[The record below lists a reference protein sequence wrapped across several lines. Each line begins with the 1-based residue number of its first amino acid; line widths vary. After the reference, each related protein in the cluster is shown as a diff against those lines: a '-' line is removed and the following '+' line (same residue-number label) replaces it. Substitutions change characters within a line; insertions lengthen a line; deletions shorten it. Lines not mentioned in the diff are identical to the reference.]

1 MLQVV
6 NTKKMKLNSNGVLV
20 DFIRIML
27 VGKPNQSVNDL
38 KADYA
43 EYIPQE
49 LLDKKSDLNPK
60 MMNFQFFLFGDKN
73 KG

>member
-49 LLDKKSDLNPK
+49 LLDKKSDLKPK
-60 MMNFQFFLFGDKN
+60 NNELPVFSFWKQK
-73 KG
+73 